1 MPTSAWTSSCP
12 CSDRPLRSLGGC
24 KNAVSSREG
33 EHPVIIPRG
42 YVDEKQIA
50 DGVQRAEAALAPEV
64 VRIRYNLGEDWSG
77 DPSIFFRVLIT
88 DEAAESG
95 EWREFER
102 RVEETVLREAHV
114 YELVLLPYLTYR
126 TVSEQ
131 ALLKEKTWD

>member
-1 MPTSAWTSSCP
+1 M
-12 CSDRPLRSLGGC
+12 
-24 KNAVSSREG
+24 
-33 EHPVIIPRG
+33 IIPRG

-114 YELVLLPYLTYR
+114 YELGLLPYLTYR